1 MNQRKKKIICGAAAI
16 LLACTAFVSCGNESS
31 SADIPRKE
39 RARKPAAPSIG
50 IGRIMPEVHEPKAFT
65 VLLDP
70 GHGFEDGGAGDGILP
85 GGYLEKDINLA
96 IANYLKEDLT
106 EYGFQIIMSH
116 DGTTFPKTAADDN
129 NNKYRPEER
138 VSFANSQDI
147 DYYISIHVNSHTDTS
162 ASGARVYYQQT
173 WVKENQN
180 SEVITRYVANSID
193 DAFIGDVD
201 VVIHNDVSL
210 AVTRETKAA
219 ATLVEVGFCTNPTDA
234 ANMIQPE
241 WQEQMAQAMADGIHQ
256 YYTENVEMPS

>member
-1 MNQRKKKIICGAAAI
+1 MNQCKKKIICGAAAI
-16 LLACTAFVSCGNESS
+16 LLACTAFVSCGNESGS
-31 SADIPRKE
+31 GDAPKKE
-39 RARKPAAPSIG
+39 RQRKPATPSIG

-65 VLLDP
+65 VLIDP

-85 GGYLEKDINLA
+85 DGYLEKDVNLA

-116 DGTTFPKTAADDN
+116 DGVTFPQSVNYDN
-129 NNKYRPEER
+129 NNKFNPNER
-138 VSFANSQDI
+138 VAYANQQNI
-147 DYYISIHVNSHTDTS
+147 DYYISIHVNSHTDPN

-180 SEVITRYVANSID
+180 SEAITRYVANSID
-193 DAFIGDVD
+193 DAFTGDVD
-201 VVIHNDVSL
+201 VVVHNDVSL

-241 WQEQMAQAMADGIHQ
+241 WQAQMAQAMADGIHQ
-256 YYTENVEMPS
+256 YYTENVEIPS

>member
-1 MNQRKKKIICGAAAI
+1 MNLQKKKFICSAAAI
-16 LLACTAFVSCGNESS
+16 LLACTALVSCGNESES
-31 SADIPRKE
+31 GEVSRKARE
-39 RARKPAAPSIG
+39 RKPAIPAVG
-50 IGRIMPEVHEPKAFT
+50 VGRIMPEIHKPKAFT
-65 VLLDP
+65 VMIDP

-85 GGYLEKDINLA
+85 GGVLEKDVNLS
-96 IANYLKEDLT
+96 IANYLKEDLI

-138 VSFANSQDI
+138 ISYANSKDI
-147 DYYISIHVNSHTDTS
+147 DYFLSIHVNSHTDPN

-180 SEVITRYVANSID
+180 SETITRYVANAID
-193 DAFIGDVD
+193 DAFTGDPD
-201 VVIHNDVSL
+201 VVTHNDVSL

-234 ANMIQPE
+234 ANMIQAE
-241 WQEQMAQAMADGIHQ
+241 WQEQMAQAMADGIYQ
-256 YYTENVEMPS
+256 YYTDNVEMPS

>member
-1 MNQRKKKIICGAAAI
+1 MNHRMKKIICGAAAI
-16 LLACTAFVSCGNESS
+16 LLACTAFVSCGNESGS
-31 SADIPRKE
+31 EDAPKKE
-39 RARKPAAPSIG
+39 RIRKPATPSVG
-50 IGRIMPEVHEPKAFT
+50 VGRIMPEIHKPKAFT
-65 VLLDP
+65 ILIDP

-85 GGYLEKDINLA
+85 SGILEKDINLA

-106 EYGFQIIMSH
+106 DYGFQTIMSH
-116 DGTTFPKTAADDN
+116 DGKSFPKTAVDDN
-129 NNKYRPEER
+129 NNKFRPEER
-138 VSFANSQDI
+138 IAYANSLDI
-147 DYYISIHVNSHTDTS
+147 DYYISIHVNSHTDPN

-201 VVIHNDVSL
+201 VVTHNDVSL

-234 ANMIQPE
+234 ANMIQAE

-256 YYTENVEMPS
+256 YYTDNVEISS